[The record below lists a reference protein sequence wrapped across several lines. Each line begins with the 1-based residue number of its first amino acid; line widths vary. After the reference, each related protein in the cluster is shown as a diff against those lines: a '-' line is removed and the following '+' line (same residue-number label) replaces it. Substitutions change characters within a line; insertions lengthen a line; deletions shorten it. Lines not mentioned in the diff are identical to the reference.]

1 MQVKHKDKITFT
13 ALIVISSLTILVL
26 LCILGYILLKGW
38 GNVDIAKLIP
48 PIISTIYMV
57 VIGLGIAA
65 PIGIGAA
72 IYLNEYA
79 KQGRFVSGIRF
90 ATESLAAVPSILF
103 GLFGMMFFQIALKL
117 GFSILSGALTISMM
131 VLPTMVKTTEEAL
144 KTVPNAYREG
154 SLALGAS
161 KFATIAKVVLPSAL
175 PGILTGVVLGTGRI
189 VGETA
194 AIYLTAGTMYKLPAG
209 PMDTGRTLAVHL
221 YLLAKEGISFED
233 AYGTALV
240 LLCIILILNLCT
252 YFIGGK
258 LNKTKAK

>member
-1 MQVKHKDKITFT
+1 MQVKYKDKITFT
-13 ALIVISSLTILVL
+13 VLICISLITIGML
-26 LCILGYILLKGW
+26 LWILGYIFLKGF
-38 GNVDIAKLIP
+38 GNIDLVKLVP
-48 PIISTIYMV
+48 PIIATLYMV

-79 KQGRFVSGIRF
+79 KGGRFVRGIRF

-103 GLFGMMFFQIALKL
+103 GLFGMMFFLTSLKL

-131 VLPTMVKTTEEAL
+131 VLPTLVKTTEEAL
-144 KTVPNAYREG
+144 KTVPVSYREG

-161 KFATIAKVVLPSAL
+161 KFATISRVVLPNAL

-194 AIYLTAGTMYKLPAG
+194 AIYLTAGTMYRLPAS
-209 PMDTGRTLAVHL
+209 PLESGRTLSVHL
-221 YLLAKEGISFED
+221 YLLAKEGISFEE
-233 AYGTALV
+233 AYGTALI
-240 LLCIILILNLCT
+240 LLLVILILNLFT
-252 YFIGGK
+252 YFIGSK
-258 LNKTKAK
+258 LNKSRVK

>member
-1 MQVKHKDKITFT
+1 MKLKAKDIITFVV
-13 ALIVISSLTILVL
+13 LMSISLLTIGMLIW
-26 LCILGYILLKGW
+26 ILGYIFLKGW
-38 GNVDIAKLIP
+38 QNIDIVKLIP
-48 PIISTIYMV
+48 PMVSTLYMV

-79 KQGRFVSGIRF
+79 KGGRFVRGIRF

-103 GLFGMMFFQIALKL
+103 GLFGMMFFLTFLKL
-117 GFSILSGALTISMM
+117 GFSLLSGALTISMM
-131 VLPTMVKTTEEAL
+131 ILPTLVKTTEEAL
-144 KTVPNAYREG
+144 KTVPIAYREG

-161 KFATIAKVVLPSAL
+161 KIATIVKVVLPNAL

-194 AIYLTAGTMYKLPAG
+194 AIYLTAGTMYRFPNSPLES
-209 PMDTGRTLAVHL
+209 GRTLSVHL
-221 YLLAKEGISFED
+221 YLLAKEGISFAE

-240 LLCIILILNLCT
+240 LLLIILMLNLLT
-252 YFIGGK
+252 YFIGGQ
-258 LNKTKAK
+258 LNKSKGK

>member
-1 MQVKHKDKITFT
+1 MQVKHKDKITLT
-13 ALIVISSLTILVL
+13 VLLIISSITILAV
-26 LCILGYILLKGW
+26 LCILGYILMKGF
-38 GNVDIAKLIP
+38 GNIDLMKLIP
-48 PIISTIYMV
+48 PIISTMYMV

-72 IYLNEYA
+72 VYLNEYA
-79 KQGRFVSGIRF
+79 KQGRFVKGIRF

-103 GLFGMMFFQIALKL
+103 GLFGMLFFLTTLKL

-144 KTVPNAYREG
+144 KTVPVSYREG

-194 AIYLTAGTMYKLPAG
+194 AIYLTAGTMYKLPAN
-209 PMDTGRTLAVHL
+209 PMDTGRTLSVHL
-221 YLLAKEGISFED
+221 YLLAKEGISFAD

-240 LLCIILILNLCT
+240 LLLVILILNLCT

-258 LNKTKAK
+258 LNRSKAK

>member
-1 MQVKHKDKITFT
+1 MQVKLKDKITFVT
-13 ALIVISSLTILVL
+13 LIIISSITILVL
-26 LCILGYILLKGW
+26 LCILGYIILKGW
-38 GNVDIAKLIP
+38 NNIDIMKMIP
-48 PIISTIYMV
+48 PIIATLYMI

-65 PIGIGAA
+65 PLGIGAA

-79 KQGRFVSGIRF
+79 KQGRFVRSIRF

-103 GLFGMMFFQIALKL
+103 GLFGMMFFLTTLKL

-144 KTVPNAYREG
+144 KTVPVSYREG

-194 AIYLTAGTMYKLPAG
+194 AIYLTAGTMFKLPTS

-221 YLLAKEGISFED
+221 YLLAKEGISFAE

-240 LLCIILILNLCT
+240 LLIVILFLNLCT
-252 YFIGGK
+252 YYIGGK
-258 LNKTKAK
+258 LNKSKAK